1 MTIAS
6 SNPSSIRPTY
16 SVFDRAALPDLYC
29 EISYPAMEME
39 HQCDYAP
46 LPVDA
51 LPAAEQSRTL

>member
-1 MTIAS
+1 MPHS
-6 SNPSSIRPTY
+6 
-16 SVFDRAALPDLYC
+16 DRAALPGLYC
-29 EISYPAMEME
+29 EISYPAMEMK